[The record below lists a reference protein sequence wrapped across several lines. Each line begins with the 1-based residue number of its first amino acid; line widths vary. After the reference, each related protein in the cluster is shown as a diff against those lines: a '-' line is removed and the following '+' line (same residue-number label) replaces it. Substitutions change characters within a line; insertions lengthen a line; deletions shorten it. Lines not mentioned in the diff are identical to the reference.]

1 MYLFLLSAHQ
11 ESETDVKELQMSL
24 FKVFIQILMI
34 ISQYSSTLMKRYKAI

>member
-34 ISQYSSTLMKRYKAI
+34 ISQ